1 MDKIELQDQ
10 SNDKKYFTIIP
21 NYIANH
27 SSANDQALYL
37 QMKRYAGE
45 NGKCFA
51 SKRFLMK
58 KLGIGKVSLSKS
70 IKYLIDHNWIKK
82 IGVKKVKTNGGMQDV
97 EMYSVND
104 IWDMN
109 NNFYQGG
116 AETEPLNNQGGAETD
131 CKVGLKNHQGGA
143 ETATKKNNIQEEQYN
158 NILQSEIAEDKQ
170 PNQINQLIEKFKPIN
185 PSFKRLYPNKSQRS
199 ALDRM
204 IKEHGFDKLSGLL
217 DVLPEIV
224 TQKYAPTV
232 TTPITL
238 ENKLGDLMLFINKN
252 KKIGVIKV

>member
-1 MDKIELQDQ
+1 MEIQDQ
-10 SNDKKYFTIIP
+10 SNDKQYFTIIP

-27 SSANDQALYL
+27 SSANDQALYF

-45 NGKCFA
+45 KGKCFA
-51 SKRFLMK
+51 SE
-58 KLGIGKVSLSKS
+58 KLLLDKL
-70 IKYLIDHNWIKK
+70 K
-82 IGVKKVKTNGGMQDV
+82 IGRKSLKNSIQYLLDHKWISLVGEKRIETAGGKQARKV
-97 EMYSVND
+97 YIVND
-104 IWDMN
+104 IWHMN
-109 NNFYQGG
+109 NEYYKGV
-116 AETEPLNNQGGAETD
+116 AERTPLKDKGVFQRTSRG
-131 CKVGLKNHQGGA
+131 VPKNIKGVLSG
-143 ETATKKNNIQEEQYN
+143 TTKKNNIQEEQYN